1 MPLNNGSD
9 SFDRWRENKVPVY
22 LKFYVF
28 HLNNSNYN
36 HNLSNIKLVERGPY
50 VFEEKRFKD
59 NINYFI
65 NDRNEFLLSY
75 RERKIYTFNDKLSK
89 GVSLNDRVTVINL
102 PFLVCFQIC

>member
-1 MPLNNGSD
+1 LPLNNGSD

-65 NDRNEFLLSY
+65 NDRN
-75 RERKIYTFNDKLSK
+75 
-89 GVSLNDRVTVINL
+89 
-102 PFLVCFQIC
+102 